1 MVNILYDITQLFLF
15 DGLAKEDLNTVISS
29 LPCAIHFNKGEYIF
43 THTKFS
49 QSLGII
55 LSGEARVNVP
65 SEQNEGAVIKRL
77 HEGDIFG
84 AAALFDRSRYITD
97 ILAQK
102 ACTVQFIPQKLLLE
116 IFENHPV
123 TAINYIK
130 ALTSRIRF
138 LNDRVGSLSG
148 KDTLTKVRDYFAS
161 SADKYGLVVIPKGM
175 KELSKTLSIGRSS
188 LYRAVEVLENDG
200 IIIRNGQNFLYR
212 KGK

>member
-1 MVNILYDITQLFLF
+1 MFDIAELFLF
-15 DGLAKEDLNTVISS
+15 DGLSKDDLNAVISS

-43 THTKFS
+43 THTQFS

-65 SEQNEGAVIKRL
+65 SEQDEGAVMKRL
-77 HEGDIFG
+77 QEGDIFG
-84 AAALFDRSRYITD
+84 AAALFDRDRYVTD
-97 ILAQK
+97 IMAQK
-102 ACTVQFIPQKLLLE
+102 PCTVQFVPQKLLLE
-116 IFENHPV
+116 IFEKHPV

-148 KDTLTKVRDYFAS
+148 KDTLTKVRDYFAAN
-161 SADKYGLVVIPKGM
+161 ADENGIVAIPKGM

-188 LYRAVEVLENDG
+188 LYRAVEALESDG
-200 IIIRNGQNFLYR
+200 IIIKNGQNFIYR
-212 KGK
+212 KENLK

>member
-1 MVNILYDITQLFLF
+1 MFDIAELFLF
-15 DGLAKEDLNTVISS
+15 DGLAEEDLNTVMSS

-43 THTKFS
+43 THTQFS

-65 SEQNEGAVIKRL
+65 SEQNEGAVMKRL
-77 HEGDIFG
+77 QEGDIFG
-84 AAALFDRSRYITD
+84 AAALFDHDRYVTD
-97 ILAQK
+97 ITAQK
-102 ACTVQFIPQKLLLE
+102 ACTVQFIPQTLLLE

-148 KDTLTKVRDYFAS
+148 KDTLTKVRDYFAAN
-161 SADKYGLVVIPKGM
+161 ADKDGIVVIPKGM

-188 LYRAVEVLENDG
+188 LYRAVEALENDG
-200 IIIRNGQNFLYR
+200 ILIKNGQNFIYR
-212 KGK
+212 KEK